1 MATQIFLNLPV
12 KDLNKSVAFFTA
24 LGYRFNAQFTNEQ
37 ATCMIVGDTIFVML
51 LVEPFFK
58 GFIEKEIADTTKTTE
73 ALIGISIDSK
83 AKIDEMVNTVVNSG
97 GKALKKT
104 DEGWM
109 YSWAYEDLDGH
120 IWELIWM
127 DPAGM
132 PQS

>member
-1 MATQIFLNLPV
+1 MASQIFLNLPV
-12 KDLNKSVAFFTA
+12 KDLDKSVAFFTA
-24 LGYRFNAQFTNEQ
+24 LGYTFNAQFTNEQ
-37 ATCMIVGDTIFVML
+37 ATCMIVSDSIFVML

-58 GFIEKEIADTTKTTE
+58 SFIDKEIADTTKTTE
-73 ALIGISIDSK
+73 ALIGISIDTK
-83 AKIDEMVNTVVNSG
+83 AKIDEMVNTAVNSG